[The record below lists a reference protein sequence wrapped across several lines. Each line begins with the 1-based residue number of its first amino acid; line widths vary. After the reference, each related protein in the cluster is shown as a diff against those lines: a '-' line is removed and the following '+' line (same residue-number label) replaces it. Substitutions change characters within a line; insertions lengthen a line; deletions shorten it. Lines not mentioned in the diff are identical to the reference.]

1 MDLSYLHPKAGLQQH
16 VKLEMVTS
24 LLFTKIFKSKVRKD
38 QNLFASSKMQIWL
51 PMLLDYP
58 GSDFYTSHFN
68 P

>member
-1 MDLSYLHPKAGLQQH
+1 MDLSCPHPKAAPQQH
-16 VKLEMVTS
+16 VKLELATS
-24 LLFTKIFKSKVRKD
+24 LLFTEIFKSKVRKD

-51 PMLLDYP
+51 LMPFDHS

>member
-1 MDLSYLHPKAGLQQH
+1 MDLSCPHRKAGPQQH

-38 QNLFASSKMQIWL
+38 QNLFASSEMQIWL

-58 GSDFYTSHFN
+58 GTDFYTSHFN